1 MPDVAADGRPIVR
14 RETVRVL
21 LIEPTDR
28 VLLFEDSDPGLPSR
42 PTFWITPGG
51 GIDPGE
57 SAEEAAIREVAE
69 ETGHPLSMDALHGPV
84 ADRRVVHGYSDKI
97 VEQREIF
104 YSAAVDLFTVVTD
117 GHTEDE
123 RLSLLGHR
131 WWRLD
136 ELRTT
141 AERVWP
147 TDLHRLLAAVLTG
160 GPVPVTLDTAEES
173 TVPAYQD

>member
-1 MPDVAADGRPIVR
+1 MLEFAADGRPVIR
-14 RETVRVL
+14 RDTVRLL
-21 LIEPTDR
+21 LIEPANK

-57 SAEEAAIREVAE
+57 SAEQAAVREVVE
-69 ETGHPLSMDALHGPV
+69 ETGHLLSPDDLRGPV

-97 VEQREIF
+97 VDQREIF
-104 YSAAVDLFTVVTD
+104 YTAAVAPFNVVTD

-123 RLSLLGHR
+123 QLSMLGHR
-131 WWRLD
+131 WWQLD

-141 AERVWP
+141 AERIWP
-147 TDLHRLLAAVLTG
+147 TDLHRLLEAVLTG
-160 GPVPVTLDTAEES
+160 GPLPMALDSTEES
-173 TVPAYQD
+173 TVPARRD

>member
-1 MPDVAADGRPIVR
+1 MSEFAADGRPVIR
-14 RETVRVL
+14 RETVRLL
-21 LIEPTDR
+21 LIEPANR

-57 SAEEAAIREVAE
+57 SAEQAAVREVAE
-69 ETGHPLSMDALHGPV
+69 ETGHLLSPDALRGPI

-104 YSAAVDLFTVVTD
+104 YSAAVVPFTVVTD

-123 RLSLLGHR
+123 QLSMLGHR
-131 WWRLD
+131 WWKLD
-136 ELRTT
+136 ELRATT
-141 AERVWP
+141 ERIWP
-147 TDLHRLLAAVLTG
+147 ADLHRLLAAVLDG
-160 GPVPVTLDTAEES
+160 DRLPITLDAAEES
-173 TVPAYQD
+173 TVSAYLD